1 MLSRLQIKN
10 ILKNVDKVTR
20 PTLLKKAKQ
29 LGLEVKKNVSDTKLR
44 QQIKKTGERQID
56 KILTIAIKQFN
67 EERRQRIKDAQFK
80 TNSQGVKIHKND
92 YNAILSLQNEYN
104 AKKERILNK
113 YIQKRKKEGKVGQ
126 K

>member
-56 KILTIAIKQFN
+56 KILTIC
-67 EERRQRIKDAQFK
+67 
-80 TNSQGVKIHKND
+80 
-92 YNAILSLQNEYN
+92 LSPVFF
-104 AKKERILNK
+104 IC
-113 YIQKRKKEGKVGQ
+113 
-126 K
+126 